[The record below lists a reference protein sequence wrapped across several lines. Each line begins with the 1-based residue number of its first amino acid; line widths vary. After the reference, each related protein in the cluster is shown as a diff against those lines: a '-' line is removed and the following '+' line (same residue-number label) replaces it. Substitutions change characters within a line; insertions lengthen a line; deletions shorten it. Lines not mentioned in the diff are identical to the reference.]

1 MAPGSNSSGPSSWSL
16 RSGGTVNPVHLPS
29 LNSNH
34 IKPNASWGDVHVKEM
49 LNFLIDKLPEMGE
62 GDFKMQVWHQ
72 VEGHL
77 RSKFPLV
84 EGEGFFKEQ

>member
-1 MAPGSNSSGPSSWSL
+1 M
-16 RSGGTVNPVHLPS
+16 
-29 LNSNH
+29 
-34 IKPNASWGDVHVKEM
+34 KEM

>member
-1 MAPGSNSSGPSSWSL
+1 M
-16 RSGGTVNPVHLPS
+16 
-29 LNSNH
+29 
-34 IKPNASWGDVHVKEM
+34 KEM
-49 LNFLIDKLPEMGE
+49 LDFLIDKLPEMGE

-84 EGEGFFKEQ
+84 EGEGVRTAESCKSKFN